1 MKNVISVE
9 FNIPGCEKYYQDYL
23 SDRSLF
29 DADIII
35 FKPISFYQKLK
46 NLQSTHG
53 QQITQLGLIMHL
65 EKLDAQYKKE
75 MTEILKN
82 GKNIFLFMSKYEEF
96 TDWIDEKEYNNYKFL
111 PTNARII
118 SRNGSEIRFN
128 NEKNFCIFWKEFNP
142 YLNYECYID
151 YYYNYNN
158 QIEKVFITN
167 SGDKLLGGICNY
179 GQGNLILNFVQ

>member
-96 TDWIDEKEYNNYKFL
+96 TDWIDEKEYNNY
-111 PTNARII
+111 T
-118 SRNGSEIRFN
+118 
-128 NEKNFCIFWKEFNP
+128 
-142 YLNYECYID
+142 D
-151 YYYNYNN
+151 
-158 QIEKVFITN
+158 N
-167 SGDKLLGGICNY
+167 S
-179 GQGNLILNFVQ
+179 Q